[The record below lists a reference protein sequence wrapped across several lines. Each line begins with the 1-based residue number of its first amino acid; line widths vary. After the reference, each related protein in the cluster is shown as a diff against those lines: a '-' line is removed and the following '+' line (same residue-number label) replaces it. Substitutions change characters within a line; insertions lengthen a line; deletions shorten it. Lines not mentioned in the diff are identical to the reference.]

1 MEEETTGNGAGKNQ
15 VCCAVPDDSA
25 ILQRKKKITCTS
37 TALVVQGYAA
47 LDGVC
52 TMHCAQCSVL
62 YIAAT
67 LSPDPTGVWD
77 GAVET
82 VDVEAPSTDRVHRN
96 RSGLLLYC
104 KY

>member
-1 MEEETTGNGAGKNQ
+1 
-15 VCCAVPDDSA
+15 
-25 ILQRKKKITCTS
+25 
-37 TALVVQGYAA
+37 
-47 LDGVC
+47 
-52 TMHCAQCSVL
+52 VL